1 MIKLENTKVV
11 GWEDAIRGMRNPKN
25 SWDRSDSYFSEYV
38 DDDGQTVKPLCIN
51 NDITT
56 DWMAIGENDHK
67 LMMSLAK
74 GGPVHAKY
82 RRFIVVYVD
91 ITAPLYWW
99 KEADTYR
106 IGVEKDSCS
115 TMHKI
120 HDKEFTLEDFS
131 YEHLMNAAIVDLSHT
146 IDTLNHMR
154 LIYLHGGETCDKH
167 GNWKYFE
174 PKSKEIWW
182 QMIQLLPS
190 SYNQKRTVMISYEA
204 LANIYEYRRFHKLDE
219 WREMCK
225 WIDTLPY
232 SEIITKPVVEKDSMV
247 KIKTVV
253 PEIVAYFVDTES
265 EEKVPDYRC
274 PECGFGVAEDYICC
288 PHCMSKLD
296 WENVKKPF
304 EEFRKLIDSL

>member
-25 SWDRSDSYFSEYV
+25 SWSRSDSYFSEYV
-38 DDDGQTVKPLCIN
+38 DDDGQTVKPLFMH

-67 LMMSLAK
+67 LMMTLAK

-82 RRFIVVYVD
+82 RRFIMVYVD

-106 IGVEKDSCS
+106 FGVEKNSCS

-120 HDKEFTLEDFS
+120 DSAEITTDDFS
-131 YEHLMNAAIVDLSHT
+131 LEYVKLYPAGKEYFKELEELRVKYN
-146 IDTLNHMR
+146 
-154 LIYLHGGETCDKH
+154 ETKDK
-167 GNWKYFE
+167 KY
-174 PKSKEIWW
+174 WYAL
-182 QMIQLLPS
+182 IQLLPS
-190 SYNQKRTVMISYEA
+190 SYNQKRTVMLSYEA

-232 SEIITKPVVEKDSMV
+232 SEIITKPILEQSKKVDVEDIEK
-247 KIKTVV
+247 
-253 PEIVAYFVDTES
+253 IVAEMKRKNPHDGVQGFAYHHALNDLLTALK
-265 EEKVPDYRC
+265 EEK
-274 PECGFGVAEDYICC
+274 
-288 PHCMSKLD
+288 
-296 WENVKKPF
+296 
-304 EEFRKLIDSL
+304 

>member
-25 SWDRSDSYFSEYV
+25 SWDRSDSYATHIEDPETLETAEYEYFV
-38 DDDGQTVKPLCIN
+38 GP
-51 NDITT
+51 
-56 DWMAIGENDHK
+56 NDHK
-67 LMMSLAK
+67 LMMTLAK

-82 RRFIVVYVD
+82 RRFIMVYVD

-106 IGVEKDSCS
+106 IGVEKNSCS

-131 YEHLMNAAIVDLSHT
+131 CEHLKPAYQDKLETVISA
-146 IDTLNHMR
+146 LNGAR
-154 LIYLHGGETCDKH
+154 YCYTNWDKEDSAVH
-167 GNWKYFE
+167 NYFE
-174 PKSKEIWW
+174 NDKKNAWW

-225 WIDTLPY
+225 WIDALPY
-232 SEIITKPVVEKDSMV
+232 SEIITKPILEQRKKVDVEEIFALIEKV
-247 KIKTVV
+247 KEDNPYIKT
-253 PEIVAYFVDTES
+253 ELLS
-265 EEKVPDYRC
+265 EFEDRLREKV
-274 PECGFGVAEDYICC
+274 
-288 PHCMSKLD
+288 K
-296 WENVKKPF
+296 
-304 EEFRKLIDSL
+304 

>member
-1 MIKLENTKVV
+1 MIKFEKTEVV
-11 GWEDAIRGMRNPKN
+11 GWGPAIRGMRNPKN

-67 LMMSLAK
+67 LMMSLAN

-106 IGVEKDSCS
+106 IGVEKNSCS

-120 HDKEFTLEDFS
+120 HSKPFEMEDFS
-131 YEHLMNAAIVDLSHT
+131 NEDYT
-146 IDTLNHMR
+146 
-154 LIYLHGGETCDKH
+154 DKH
-167 GNWKYFE
+167 FFQKIVNQLE
-174 PKSKEIWW
+174 KERLNYINSHDKKFWRN
-182 QMIQLLPS
+182 MIQLLPS
-190 SYNQKRTVMISYEA
+190 SYNQKRTVMLSYEA

-232 SEIITKPVVEKDSMV
+232 SEIITKPILEQSKKVDVDEIFALIEKV
-247 KIKTVV
+247 KEDNPYIKT
-253 PEIVAYFVDTES
+253 ELLS
-265 EEKVPDYRC
+265 EFEDRLREKV
-274 PECGFGVAEDYICC
+274 
-288 PHCMSKLD
+288 K
-296 WENVKKPF
+296 
-304 EEFRKLIDSL
+304 

>member
-25 SWDRSDSYFSEYV
+25 SWDRIDSYEKDYV
-38 DDDGQTVKPLCIN
+38 DCEE
-51 NDITT
+51 
-56 DWMAIGENDHK
+56 DWELKIAEMCGDKCFVVGPNDHR
-67 LMMSLAK
+67 LAMTLAK

-82 RRFIVVYVD
+82 RRFIMVYVD

-131 YEHLMNAAIVDLSHT
+131 CEHLKPAYQDKLETVISA
-146 IDTLNHMR
+146 LNGAR
-154 LIYLHGGETCDKH
+154 YCYTNWDKEDSAVH
-167 GNWKYFE
+167 NYFE
-174 PKSKEIWW
+174 NDKKNAWW

-190 SYNQKRTVMISYEA
+190 SYNQKRTVMLSYEA

-225 WIDTLPY
+225 WIETLPY
-232 SEIITKPVVEKDSMV
+232 SEIITKPILEQSKKVDVDDIR
-247 KIKTVV
+247 KIIEDMKANN
-253 PEIVAYFVDTES
+253 PYQGDFDTQHDEFEYCFALDTLLKRL
-265 EEKVPDYRC
+265 EEK
-274 PECGFGVAEDYICC
+274 
-288 PHCMSKLD
+288 
-296 WENVKKPF
+296 
-304 EEFRKLIDSL
+304 